1 MKARTGRPTNVLR
14 NRMAKIGNHITHRC
28 GSSCVAP
35 DGRLRNAGV
44 LRNMPKW
51 SVKHRRSEDALF
63 GTSTDVAAMYADHEF
78 AEELAH
84 DFEYIG
90 SDGLH
95 SMVRGSETLLQVI
108 MRTKIFLLS
117 DGQSRG
123 QMCQLAHPSDTRRQN
138 RKTRETATE
147 FSKRPI
153 QPQL

>member
-1 MKARTGRPTNVLR
+1 MKARTGRPTNVLP
-14 NRMAKIGNHITHRC
+14 NRMANIGNHITHRC

-90 SDGLH
+90 LDGLH
-95 SMVRGSETLLQVI
+95 LMVRGSETLLQVI
-108 MRTKIFLLS
+108 MRKKIFFQTVSPVGKMCVHLEVLT
-117 DGQSRG
+117 SR
-123 QMCQLAHPSDTRRQN
+123 AFPRHKASV
-138 RKTRETATE
+138 
-147 FSKRPI
+147 
-153 QPQL
+153 